1 MVQDGLLTMPA
12 DLVGERA
19 QAVGLADAASTIL
32 IVDDVPDNLLVLGSL
47 LQPSYDVLAAP
58 SGPRALEILA
68 GESLPD
74 LVLLDI
80 MMPEMDGYEVLAR
93 IQDNPRT
100 CEIPVIFLTAL
111 DSPGDEERGLERG
124 AADYITKPL
133 QPAVVLA
140 RVRNQLELKR
150 AREWL
155 QHQNAFLEREVARR
169 MEENDLT
176 QLVTIRALAHLAE
189 TRDSDTGYHIMRTQ
203 AYVGLLAGCLR
214 THLRFADILTDKYVQ
229 LLVRSAPLH
238 DIGKVGVPDHILM
251 KPGSLTPAEWEVM
264 KTHARLGADA
274 IELVE
279 RDIERPVPFLAL
291 AKEIARWHHERWD
304 GTGYPDQLVAD
315 AIPISARLMAVA
327 DVFDAL
333 TTPRPYKPAFSLER
347 AKGLIEA
354 GRGSHFDPDVVGAF
368 IETYAEFVAV
378 AERYRDADDDVLD
391 VR

>member
-47 LQPSYDVLAAP
+47 LQPSYNVLAAP

-100 CEIPVIFLTAL
+100 CDIPVIFLTAL
-111 DSPGDEERGLERG
+111 DSPGDEERGLEQG

-150 AREWL
+150 ARDWL

-203 AYVGLLAGCLR
+203 AYVGLLAGRLR
-214 THLRFADILTDKYVQ
+214 THPRFADILTDKYVQ

-315 AIPISARLMAVA
+315 AIPVSARLMAVA

>member
-47 LQPSYDVLAAP
+47 LQPSYNVLAAP

-100 CEIPVIFLTAL
+100 CDIPVIFLTAL

-203 AYVGLLAGCLR
+203 AYVGLLAGSLR

>member
-12 DLVGERA
+12 DQVGECA

-47 LQPSYDVLAAP
+47 LQPSYNVLAAP

-100 CEIPVIFLTAL
+100 CDIPVIFLTAL
-111 DSPGDEERGLERG
+111 DSPGDEERGLEQG

-150 AREWL
+150 ARDWL

-203 AYVGLLAGCLR
+203 AYVGLLAGRLR
-214 THLRFADILTDKYVQ
+214 THPRFADILTDKYVQ

-315 AIPISARLMAVA
+315 AIPVSARLMAVA